1 MHITLQSAIIA
12 ALVAL
17 ALAATP
23 ALARPVD
30 RADRY
35 DSPTSSLAGTA
46 QPRQDLRGEHARDAA
61 LAAEQPQSAPV
72 YWSYAYEAPAPRP
85 ATAAAPD
92 DGKDVPAV
100 GGAIVGGLVLA
111 AGAAV
116 AARRRRVATA

>member
-1 MHITLQSAIIA
+1 MHITLQNAILA

-35 DSPTSSLAGTA
+35 DSPTSSLAGTT

-61 LAAEQPQSAPV
+61 RAAEQPQTAPV
-72 YWSYAYEAPAPRP
+72 YWSYDYEAPVPHP
-85 ATAAAPD
+85 ATATAPD
-92 DGKDVPAV
+92 DGTDAPAI
-100 GGAIVGGLVLA
+100 GGAILGGLILA
-111 AGAAV
+111 AGAVV
-116 AARRRRVATA
+116 ATRRRRVATA

>member
-1 MHITLQSAIIA
+1 MHISLPHAIIA

-30 RADRY
+30 RAD
-35 DSPTSSLAGTA
+35 SPTSSLAGTT

-61 LAAEQPQSAPV
+61 RAAEQPATAPV
-72 YWSYAYEAPAPRP
+72 LWSYDYEAPTPHP
-85 ATAAAPD
+85 ATAATPSD
-92 DGKDVPAV
+92 DSHGPAI
-100 GGAIVGGLVLA
+100 GGAIVGGLILA

-116 AARRRRVATA
+116 AVKRRRVATA

>member
-1 MHITLQSAIIA
+1 MHITLQSAVIA

-23 ALARPVD
+23 ALARP
-30 RADRY
+30 DRY
-35 DSPTSSLAGTA
+35 ESPTSSLAGTT

-61 LAAEQPQSAPV
+61 RAAEQPQTAPV
-72 YWSYAYEAPAPRP
+72 YWSYDYEAPAPHP
-85 ATAAAPD
+85 ATAAAPG
-92 DGKDVPAV
+92 DGKDGPAV
-100 GGAIVGGLVLA
+100 GGAIVGGLILA